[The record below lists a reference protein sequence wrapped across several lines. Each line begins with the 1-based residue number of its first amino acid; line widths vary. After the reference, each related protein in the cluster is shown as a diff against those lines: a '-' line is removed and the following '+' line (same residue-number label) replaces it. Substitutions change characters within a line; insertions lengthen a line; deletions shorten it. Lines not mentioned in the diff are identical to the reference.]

1 MKTLL
6 SSGDTYQ
13 FTASGAVVA
22 GTGKL
27 FGQLLVIPETS
38 VTDDIFTGRIRG
50 VVTIAKVGS
59 LAVAVGDA
67 LYWVPGTSN
76 VNKTATSQKEV
87 GIAMSAT
94 GSGAGETTVDMLLVP
109 TIRTSYAA

>member
-13 FTASGAVVA
+13 FTSSGTVTA
-22 GTGKL
+22 GTGVL
-27 FGQLLVIPETS
+27 VGQLLVIPETTA
-38 VTDDIFTGRIRG
+38 VDAIYTGRIRG

-59 LAVAVGDA
+59 LAVSVGDA
-67 LYWVPGTSN
+67 LYWNDSTKV
-76 VNKTATSQKEV
+76 VNKTPGKEV

-94 GSGAGETTVDMLLVP
+94 GSGAGETSLDMLLVP
-109 TIRTSYAA
+109 TIRASTSA